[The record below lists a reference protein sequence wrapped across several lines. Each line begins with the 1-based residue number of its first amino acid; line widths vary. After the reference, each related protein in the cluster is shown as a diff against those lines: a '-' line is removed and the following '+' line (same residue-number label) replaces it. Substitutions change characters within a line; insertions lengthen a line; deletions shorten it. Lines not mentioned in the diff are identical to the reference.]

1 MSKRLR
7 SFLGVNVRRWA
18 EVGLQTNPQ
27 RYEALAG
34 YMRELGFESKV
45 EFINVTLDEYPKRL
59 PELLKEFDS
68 IRVGRG
74 LGEVTIDLFNNNTV
88 FIDRLKAADSIIKW
102 NDTWLLR
109 SAAYDGFSKV
119 CARVGN
125 LFDLDSSVL
134 IVGAGA
140 AARLAIAVLFRA
152 GFKTF
157 GISDQ
162 TTSKVERVA
171 EELKKVYFGAEFRAI
186 PKDDLILLPGN
197 FGVLVNTTPLV
208 EGNEILDELSYFN
221 FFKRNGVAIDFTIKP
236 VDTPLLLEALDVGAT
251 VVKGYEISTYTDIV
265 WAEWFCG
272 VKLDPL
278 VYGERLEK
286 FLREAASP

>member
-1 MSKRLR
+1 MCNTPKNIS
-7 SFLGVNVRRWA
+7 GVTVLRWA

-27 RYEALAG
+27 RYQALAA
-34 YMRELGFESKV
+34 YMKELGVDSQV
-45 EFINVTLDEYPKRL
+45 EFVNVTLEEYPKRL
-59 PELLKEFDS
+59 PELLKEFHS

-74 LGEVTIDLFNNNTV
+74 LGEVTIPLFKNNSV

-102 NDTWLLR
+102 NNTWVLR
-109 SAAYDGFSKV
+109 SAAYEGFTKV

-134 IVGAGA
+134 VVGAGA
-140 AARLAIAVLFRA
+140 AARLAISVLYRS

-162 TTSKVERVA
+162 TTSKVEKMA
-171 EELKKVYFGAEFRAI
+171 AELKRLYFGAEFRPI
-186 PKDDLILLPGN
+186 PKDDLILLPGM

-236 VDTPLLLEALDVGAT
+236 VDTPLLLEAVDVGAT
-251 VVKGYEISTYTDIV
+251 VVKGFEISTYTDIV

-272 VKLDPL
+272 AKLDPKI
-278 VYGERLEK
+278 YGERLEK
-286 FLREAASP
+286 FLRSEAT